1 MLKIIYAETGQHLE
15 PIAAESPTAKLRQRD
30 DWIAERLKFAQS
42 IGQTLLVSQERA
54 TFMLPNSIGDVTE
67 IDTCLNSLGAEMV
80 TVDCCDLGWVEIEL
94 VGSWISTDFDRAE
107 GVFVTEQPDRVE
119 SYLLQLWEGAKV
131 ELFTHES
138 SIALTE
144 HSRRMNHEWDNGMSE

>member
-15 PIAAESPTAKLRQRD
+15 PIPAESTAMKLRQRD

-42 IGQTLLVSQERA
+42 VGQTLLVSQERA

-67 IDTCLNSLGAEMV
+67 IDTCLNSLGAELV

-94 VGSWISTDFDRAE
+94 AGSWISTDVDRAE
-107 GVFVTEQPDRVE
+107 GVFVTEQPEPVE
-119 SYLLQLWEGAKV
+119 SYLLQLWEIAKV
-131 ELFTHES
+131 DLVTYE
-138 SIALTE
+138 
-144 HSRRMNHEWDNGMSE
+144 

>member
-15 PIAAESPTAKLRQRD
+15 PIAAESPAAKLSQRD
-30 DWIAERLKFAQS
+30 DWIAKRLKFAQS

-67 IDTCLNSLGAEMV
+67 IDTCLNSLGAERV

-94 VGSWISTDFDRAE
+94 AGSWICTDVDRAE
-107 GVFVTEQPDRVE
+107 GVFVAEQPEPVE
-119 SYLLQLWEGAKV
+119 SYLLQLWEVAKV
-131 ELFTHES
+131 ELVADKRA
-138 SIALTE
+138 IARTE
-144 HSRRMNHEWDNGMSE
+144 QIHRMNYEWDNGAIE

>member
-15 PIAAESPTAKLRQRD
+15 PIAAESPAAKLRQRD
-30 DWIAERLKFAQS
+30 DWITERVKFAQS
-42 IGQTLLVSQERA
+42 IGQNLLVSQERA

-94 VGSWISTDFDRAE
+94 AGSWISTDLDRAE
-107 GVFVTEQPDRVE
+107 GVFVAEQPDRVE
-119 SYLLQLWEGAKV
+119 SYLMELWEMAKV
-131 ELFTHES
+131 ELVAYEQ
-138 SIALTE
+138 SITLTDR
-144 HSRRMNHEWDNGMSE
+144 SRRMNHEWDNESGE